1 MARVF
6 YRLAVLRV
14 LHSVVSNHLRKYH
27 DSRIATFRIV
37 NFMAVVAAKFLVNM
51 QMIDV

>member
-1 MARVF
+1 MAWVF
-6 YRLAVLRV
+6 CRLDVLPV
-14 LHSVVSNHLRKYH
+14 HSVVSNHLRKYH

-37 NFMAVVAAKFLVNM
+37 NFMAIVAAKFLANM